1 MKEMITSQISI
12 KRKLHLKQY
21 LNGQLAVYV
30 HDINDEPVAELSI
43 MHNSIE
49 LTPNEF
55 ILKDYS
61 ENEEIA
67 QDCFKSNFFKT
78 TGRYVLIG
86 SHLCPIFQIK
96 SEV

>member
-1 MKEMITSQISI
+1 MKEMITTQISI

-30 HDINDEPVAELSI
+30 HEFNGEPIAELSI
-43 MHNSIE
+43 LNNSVDIA
-49 LTPNEF
+49 PDEF

-61 ENEEIA
+61 ENEHLVEE
-67 QDCFKSNFFKT
+67 CYESNLFIP
-78 TGRYVLIG
+78 TGRYLLIG
-86 SHLCPIFQIK
+86 SHLCPICQIR

>member
-1 MKEMITSQISI
+1 MKEMITDQIHLT
-12 KRKLHLKQY
+12 RKLHLKQY

-30 HDINDEPVAELSI
+30 HDFNGEPLAELSI

-49 LTPNEF
+49 LAPNEF

-67 QDCFKSNFFKT
+67 QDCFESNFFKA